1 MPKITEKKTADIFRY
16 RRNYYQENK
25 ERISK
30 YQKEQ
35 YLIKK
40 GLPLNYKLQW
50 RGEKRTRMEIIKGNF
65 TINFD

>member
-1 MPKITEKKTADIFRY
+1 MTKITEKKTEDIFRY
-16 RRNYYQENK
+16 RRNYYLENK
-25 ERISK
+25 EKISK

-40 GLPLNYKLQW
+40 GLPLNYKLNW
-50 RGEKRTRMEIIKGNF
+50 RGEKRNNLEIIKGNY

>member
-1 MPKITEKKTADIFRY
+1 MPKITEKKTEDIFRY
-16 RRNYYQENK
+16 RRNYYQDNK

-40 GLPLNYKLQW
+40 GLPLNYKLNW
-50 RGEKRTRMEIIKGNF
+50 RGEKRIKTDIIKGYY